1 MDAVSVRVTRTTNRQ
16 LRLAIG
22 RIAISVT
29 RANLPGMIDWLAY
42 VREFNRWREADPVQ
56 RKLIAMEQAGVLR
69 FEQVYLQAAEVCFEH
84 IMPNGKPL
92 GECTKEDMV
101 EIALWFHAMIEAE
114 DAMNRPN

>member
-1 MDAVSVRVTRTTNRQ
+1 M
-16 LRLAIG
+16 L
-22 RIAISVT
+22 
-29 RANLPGMIDWLAY
+29 GMIDWPMY
-42 VREFNRWREADPVQ
+42 VREFNRWREADPIQ

-69 FEQVYLQAAEVCFEH
+69 FEQVYLQAAEVSFEH

-92 GECTKEDMV
+92 GECTKKDMV